1 VIAQSLVISIVTSLV
16 ALAVS
21 SLSRSARVAG
31 LAFFGLLIGL
41 ELVRGILRAV
51 YDRPESLLVSLQA
64 SLQAV
69 GNAMFG
75 IRDRAFD
82 IPWAQ
87 PALVLALVCLG
98 CLAVL
103 RSRVRAVEIV
113 Q

>member
-1 VIAQSLVISIVTSLV
+1 M
-16 ALAVS
+16 
-21 SLSRSARVAG
+21 
-31 LAFFGLLIGL
+31 
-41 ELVRGILRAV
+41 
-51 YDRPESLLVSLQA
+51 
-64 SLQAV
+64 QAV

-75 IRDRAFD
+75 IQSRAYD

-113 Q
+113 R